1 MAKGKSGT
9 RGTRD
14 LSNIANDPLRILSP
28 VVSPTPLLQP
38 RFDYNPV
45 LNDLRE
51 WHPEE
56 ENRPVVHQ
64 SGRPTRLTVSDPVG
78 TRIRNR
84 QTRAVVAFGH
94 RPHDPVSVCVRRSQ
108 RKEVMH
114 ALRKAGRGG
123 GRKRPPRRTWRSDI
137 KC

>member
-1 MAKGKSGT
+1 MARGKSAN

-14 LSNIANDPLRILSP
+14 HNLPIANDPLLRILSP
-28 VVSPTPLLQP
+28 AVSPPLLSP
-38 RFDYNPV
+38 VFSNGPV

-56 ENRPVVHQ
+56 TDRPPLHQ
-64 SGRPTRLTVSDPVG
+64 SGRPARLTVSDPVG
-78 TRIRNR
+78 DRIRTR
-84 QTRAVVAFGH
+84 QTRAVVAFRN
-94 RPHDPVSVCVRRSQ
+94 RPLDPVSICVRRSQ
-108 RKEVMH
+108 RREVIH

-123 GRKRPPRRTWRSDI
+123 GKPPRRTWRSKI